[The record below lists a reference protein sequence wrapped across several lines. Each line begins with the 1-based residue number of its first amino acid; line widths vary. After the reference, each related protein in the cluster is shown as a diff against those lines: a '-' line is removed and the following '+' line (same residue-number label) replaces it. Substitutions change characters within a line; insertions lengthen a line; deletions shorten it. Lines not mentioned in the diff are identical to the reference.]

1 MPCVRHGKKLASRP
15 GSSSLDG
22 HQLEKIII
30 VWNSITIKFNKL
42 FHSVHVLCAKRN
54 LCAQPTADFDA
65 LAVSRS
71 LTHSA
76 RCLLTKR
83 PINLSNRA
91 QLKAEN
97 LWKISHLCVF
107 ASRSWKCAWSF
118 AFMRQKFSLNHGFG
132 KFLDSSRTTHATLQ
146 RTRRARETGKWF
158 LSNNNSRTIFAIS
171 LDERCD
177 IAKVQLVSGFPRADY
192 FCGDMRLHISN
203 ESRKI

>member
-1 MPCVRHGKKLASRP
+1 MC
-15 GSSSLDG
+15 
-22 HQLEKIII
+22 E
-30 VWNSITIKFNKL
+30 
-42 FHSVHVLCAKRN
+42 
-54 LCAQPTADFDA
+54 AQPTTDFDA
-65 LAVSRS
+65 VSCS

-118 AFMRQKFSLNHGFG
+118 AFMRQKISLNHGFG
-132 KFLDSSRTTHATLQ
+132 KISWLFANDSRDFCK
-146 RTRRARETGKWF
+146 RKRERARETGKWF

-171 LDERCD
+171 LDDR
-177 IAKVQLVSGFPRADY
+177 IGVAKVQLVSGFSRADFFVWRHAVVGDVLTQVAWWKIY
-192 FCGDMRLHISN
+192 FLRCSHGVL
-203 ESRKI
+203 